1 MPFFHKSSPSSLQ
14 SSSRSVSADG
24 EFVNTRK
31 QTESFTQ
38 RRLTRQRKLRHVSDR
53 DLGWQPDEGS
63 CSSPSESPGSARK
76 SWSPGESEHWSCSA
90 VPQRLP
96 LPEFP
101 SSWRPESTALN
112 SGQAHLGSPN
122 EGPSSSLGR

>member
-1 MPFFHKSSPSSLQ
+1 MPIFHKSSSSSLQ
-14 SSSRSVSADG
+14 SPSRSVSADG
-24 EFVNTRK
+24 EFVNSRSRT
-31 QTESFTQ
+31 QSFTQ

-53 DLGWQPDEGS
+53 DLGWQPDEGF
-63 CSSPSESPGSARK
+63 CSSLSESPDLARK
-76 SWSPGESEHWSCSA
+76 SWSLGESEHWSCSA

-101 SSWRPESTALN
+101 SSWRLESTALN
-112 SGQAHLGSPN
+112 SGQAHFASPN